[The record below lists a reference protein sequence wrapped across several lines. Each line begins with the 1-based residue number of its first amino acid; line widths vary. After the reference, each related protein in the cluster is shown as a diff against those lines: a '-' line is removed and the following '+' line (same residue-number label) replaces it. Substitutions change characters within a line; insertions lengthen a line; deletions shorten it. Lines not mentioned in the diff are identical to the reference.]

1 MSISFRSIAVWVALL
16 FFVREGMDGA
26 LRYYLASVNLTF
38 LIYVPTAL
46 IVLFVLFCFFSE
58 QKRKPYTISFVI
70 VILIGLSGLI
80 GYLNSGHL
88 TQTLFALYVF
98 FPFFFGLQTSD
109 LVYNSPVFRRAS
121 IFLLFLFSFGVFLEM
136 TLNLPWKGFSYEMA
150 GVDIEA
156 SRDWRSFGIER
167 LSGFARNSFSMASLC
182 MAFLIVLY
190 GKVKPSLYVLLF
202 ALGGAAIILSTTKG
216 VILVLF
222 VLILMF
228 IVKGISSLFYHLS
241 LKTILIFSFLIGVIL
256 PISTLWVSY
265 AFNYENIFK
274 RVLLLSFEMR
284 LGIVWPDAME
294 AFESLADFFIGKGA
308 GQIGV
313 ATMIYDNASYNP
325 GDNFFLYTQIVF
337 GIPFLLLLGF
347 LLYRLFKM
355 NGQDGYVNLLLMTM
369 FIFTYGIFTNVM
381 ESGVLA
387 YFLGSMMAIVFR
399 NEKDDIYGVS

>member
-1 MSISFRSIAVWVALL
+1 M
-16 FFVREGMDGA
+16 
-26 LRYYLASVNLTF
+26 
-38 LIYVPTAL
+38 
-46 IVLFVLFCFFSE
+46 
-58 QKRKPYTISFVI
+58 

-98 FPFFFGLQTSD
+98 FPFFFGLQTGD
-109 LVYNSPVFRRAS
+109 LVYNSPVFRRVS

-136 TLNLPWKGFSYEMA
+136 TLDLPWKGFSYEIA

-167 LSGFARNSFSMASLC
+167 LSGLARNSFSMASLC
-182 MAFLIVLY
+182 MVFLIVLY
-190 GKVKPSLYVLLF
+190 GKVKPSLYVILF
-202 ALGGAAIILSTTKG
+202 ALGGVAIILSTTKG

-222 VLILMF
+222 VLVLMF

-241 LKTILIFSFLIGVIL
+241 IKTILIFSFIIGVIL

-265 AFNYENIFK
+265 AFNYENILM
-274 RVLLLSFEMR
+274 RVILLSFEMR
-284 LGIVWPDAME
+284 LGIVWPEAME

-347 LLYRLFKM
+347 LLYRLFKK
-355 NGQDGYVNLLLMTM
+355 NGQDGYVNFLLMTM

-399 NEKDDIYGVS
+399 NEQEVSPMK